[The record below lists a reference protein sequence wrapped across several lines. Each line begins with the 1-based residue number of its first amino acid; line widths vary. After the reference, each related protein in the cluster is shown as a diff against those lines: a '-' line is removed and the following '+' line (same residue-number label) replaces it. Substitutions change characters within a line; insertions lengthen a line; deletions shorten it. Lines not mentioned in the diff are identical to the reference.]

1 MSSSIGA
8 LEEKKTSHKES
19 RKASLLMGILNV
31 TPDSFY
37 DGGSYYHL
45 SDAISRAVELEK
57 DGADIIDVGG
67 ESTRPNAS
75 PVPED
80 EELAR
85 VIPVIKQL
93 KGKISV
99 PISIDTTR
107 PAVAKEALKAGAS
120 IINDVSGFKSQQM
133 QKLAAEHQATICVMH
148 RQGSPQTMQI
158 NPMYKSGVTDHLM
171 SWFDNK
177 ISQLVEAGVSEDKI
191 IIDPGIGFGKTVE
204 HNLEI
209 LKNISKFKSFGL
221 RVLVG
226 LSRKSFLSAIT
237 GKPSQ
242 HLLAPTLALDA
253 LLYQAE
259 VDIIRVHDIY
269 EHKLMVEVLAAYN
282 KL

>member
-1 MSSSIGA
+1 MSSSVETP
-8 LEEKKTSHKES
+8 EENKTKSIPT
-19 RKASLLMGILNV
+19 RRNSLLMGVLNV

-45 SDAISRAVELEK
+45 GDAVSRAIELEI
-57 DGADIIDVGG
+57 DGADIIDIGG

-80 EELAR
+80 EEFAR

-93 KGKISV
+93 TGKVNIPISV
-99 PISIDTTR
+99 DTTR
-107 PAVAKEALKAGAS
+107 PSVAKEALKAGAS
-120 IINDVSGFKSQQM
+120 IINDVSGLKSQQM
-133 QKLAAEHQATICVMH
+133 QKIAADYQATVCVMH
-148 RQGSPQTMQI
+148 RQGSPQTMQD
-158 NPMYKSGVTDHLM
+158 NPVYKSGVTSHLM

-177 ISQLVEAGVSEDKI
+177 ISQLVKSGISEDKI

-226 LSRKSFLSAIT
+226 ISRKSFLSAIT

-259 VDIIRVHDIY
+259 VDIIRVHDVY
-269 EHKLMVEVLAAYN
+269 EHKLMLEVLAAYN
-282 KL
+282 RL